1 MLINKNIKA
10 GVTSVKEADKKI
22 IEALK
27 PVYQNE
33 KAKVKLVNQLA
44 MNTVDWILLASDNK
58 QNAEKVLPTYD
69 QVKAHLK
76 DLAKSVV
83 PQIID
88 IGENGTEK
96 KKADPNELSRLSS
109 SISDAVKTALL
120 VAGHETGFIIGHRME
135 DKSAFISK
143 DKAHDNNKL
152 KPGIIK
158 DIFWSPIKTFPNKN
172 IGTEN
177 TIEAFNNSIKHNL
190 NIEIDLQLSSD
201 MEIVVYHDIN
211 MSRIHNIDK
220 KISEMVYGDLCNYN
234 IHNLEFIIKLI
245 KNRNIKCI
253 MDIKEECSLNISYI
267 IDMIELYCNK
277 YKVNKNNITL
287 LVWIDYDKYGSFNI
301 LKAFDEDYITL
312 KELNNIIKLNLD
324 GICVKYTTSLKNKY
338 TSMMAKNRNLIV
350 NMYGDSYIDINMN
363 KYIDLYTY

>member
-143 DKAHDNNKL
+143 DKAYDNNKM

-172 IGTEN
+172 IGTEKDPVIEN
-177 TIEAFNNSIKHNL
+177 NSSTFQLIPNAKTREAFQVHFENKPLNDDKYKLFAEPREKEGYTYSISNADGSPSFRGWKDILEALIQKMEDGDLDALKVKATTNDNTAKNTVKALDKFVEVYQTKTKEFELADKQAEEAEKNQKLNRKL
-190 NIEIDLQLSSD
+190 NI
-201 MEIVVYHDIN
+201 
-211 MSRIHNIDK
+211 K
-220 KISEMVYGDLCNYN
+220 KAS
-234 IHNLEFIIKLI
+234 
-245 KNRNIKCI
+245 
-253 MDIKEECSLNISYI
+253 
-267 IDMIELYCNK
+267 
-277 YKVNKNNITL
+277 
-287 LVWIDYDKYGSFNI
+287 
-301 LKAFDEDYITL
+301 
-312 KELNNIIKLNLD
+312 
-324 GICVKYTTSLKNKY
+324 
-338 TSMMAKNRNLIV
+338 
-350 NMYGDSYIDINMN
+350 
-363 KYIDLYTY
+363 

>member
-1 MLINKNIKA
+1 MI
-10 GVTSVKEADKKI
+10 
-22 IEALK
+22 
-27 PVYQNE
+27 Y
-33 KAKVKLVNQLA
+33 
-44 MNTVDWILLASDNK
+44 
-58 QNAEKVLPTYD
+58 Y
-69 QVKAHLK
+69 AHRG
-76 DLAKSVV
+76 
-83 PQIID
+83 QY
-88 IGENGTEK
+88 
-96 KKADPNELSRLSS
+96 
-109 SISDAVKTALL
+109 
-120 VAGHETGFIIGHRME
+120 
-135 DKSAFISK
+135 
-143 DKAHDNNKL
+143 
-152 KPGIIK
+152 
-158 DIFWSPIKTFPNKN
+158 KN

>member
-10 GVTSVKEADKKI
+10 EVTSVKEADKKI

-58 QNAEKVLPTYD
+58 QNAEKALPTYD

-88 IGENGTEK
+88 IGENGAEK

-120 VAGHETGFIIGHRME
+120 VAGHETGFIIGHRLN
-135 DKSAFISK
+135 DKSAFIPK
-143 DKAHDNNKL
+143 DKAYDNNKI
-152 KPGIIK
+152 KEGIIK

-172 IGTEN
+172 IGTEKDPVIEN
-177 TIEAFNNSIKHNL
+177 NSSTFQLIPNAKTREAFQVHFENKPLNDDKYKLFAEPREKEGFTYSISNADGSPSFRGWKDILEALIQKMEDGDLDALKVKATTNDNTAKNTVKALDKFVEVYQTKTKEFELADKQAEEAENNQKLNRKL
-190 NIEIDLQLSSD
+190 NI
-201 MEIVVYHDIN
+201 
-211 MSRIHNIDK
+211 K
-220 KISEMVYGDLCNYN
+220 KAS
-234 IHNLEFIIKLI
+234 
-245 KNRNIKCI
+245 
-253 MDIKEECSLNISYI
+253 
-267 IDMIELYCNK
+267 
-277 YKVNKNNITL
+277 
-287 LVWIDYDKYGSFNI
+287 
-301 LKAFDEDYITL
+301 
-312 KELNNIIKLNLD
+312 
-324 GICVKYTTSLKNKY
+324 
-338 TSMMAKNRNLIV
+338 
-350 NMYGDSYIDINMN
+350 
-363 KYIDLYTY
+363 